1 MLVVVLVLNAT
12 VVSAAH
18 EFMITYDIGSLGPE
32 GEALTLGYYNWLVSF
47 WWPPMRFGY
56 GASISLFMG
65 VVSLILSVIVFR
77 AFKTERA

>member
-1 MLVVVLVLNAT
+1 
-12 VVSAAH
+12 
-18 EFMITYDIGSLGPE
+18 MITYDIGSLGPE